1 MVPEDGLAVRDG
13 RQGGEPA
20 KSIGPGLR
28 RILNMMV
35 VLRTMM
41 KTMAMTRKDYPPS
54 SFIQS
59 FRRLPVSSRKKR
71 MRITGEEKI

>member
-28 RILNMMV
+28 RILIMMV
-35 VLRTMM
+35 ILMIMM
-41 KTMAMTRKDYPPS
+41 KIMAMTRKDYPP
-54 SFIQS
+54 F
-59 FRRLPVSSRKKR
+59 FRRPPVCSRKKR
-71 MRITGEEKI
+71 MWITGEEKI

>member
-1 MVPEDGLAVRDG
+1 MKKEQLVVPEDGLAVRDG

-35 VLRTMM
+35 VLRMMM
-41 KTMAMTRKDYPPS
+41 KIMAMTRKDYPPS
-54 SFIQS
+54 SGGRQC
-59 FRRLPVSSRKKR
+59 PQERKEC
-71 MRITGEEKI
+71 G

>member
-1 MVPEDGLAVRDG
+1 
-13 RQGGEPA
+13 
-20 KSIGPGLR
+20 
-28 RILNMMV
+28 MMV
-35 VLRTMM
+35 ILMIMM
-41 KTMAMTRKDYPPS
+41 KIMAMARKDYPPS

>member
-1 MVPEDGLAVRDG
+1 M
-13 RQGGEPA
+13 
-20 KSIGPGLR
+20 
-28 RILNMMV
+28 NMMV
-35 VLRTMM
+35 ILIIMM
-41 KTMAMTRKDYPPS
+41 KIMAMTRKDYPPS

>member
-35 VLRTMM
+35 ILRMMM
-41 KTMAMTRKDYPPS
+41 KIMAMARKCYPP
-54 SFIQS
+54 F
-59 FRRLPVSSRKKR
+59 FRRPPVSSRKKR
-71 MRITGEEKI
+71 MWITGEEEI